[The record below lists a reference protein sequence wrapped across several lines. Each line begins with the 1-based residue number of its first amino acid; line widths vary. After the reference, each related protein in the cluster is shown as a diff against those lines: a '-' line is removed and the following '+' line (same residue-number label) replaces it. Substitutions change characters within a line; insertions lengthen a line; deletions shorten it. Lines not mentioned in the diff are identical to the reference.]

1 MLEARFI
8 QEVQYPEWLANIVVV
23 SKKSSK
29 WHVYVD
35 FTDLIEVYPK
45 NNFSLPR
52 INQIADAMAGHELL
66 SFLDAFFGY
75 NQIAMYPLDVEKM
88 TFIPS

>member
-1 MLEARFI
+1 MLESRFI
-8 QEVQYPEWLANIVVV
+8 QEVQYPECLANIVVV
-23 SKKSSK
+23 LKKSRK
-29 WHVYVD
+29 WHVCVD
-35 FTDLIEVYPK
+35 FTDLIEACPK
-45 NNFSLPR
+45 DSISLPR
-52 INQIADAMAGHELL
+52 INQIADAMVGHELL